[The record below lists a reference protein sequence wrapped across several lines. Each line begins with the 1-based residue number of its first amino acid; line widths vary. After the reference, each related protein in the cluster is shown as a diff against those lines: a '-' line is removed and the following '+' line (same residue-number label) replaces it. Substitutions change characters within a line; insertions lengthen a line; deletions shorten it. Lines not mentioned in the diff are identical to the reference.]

1 MSLFLHRPLPIRL
14 PAYRTFTTT
23 AHRSISL
30 QLEKNDPSAV
40 ADTVPGYPYGPAYWY
55 KQSNKGLYGAQ
66 RIQFGNNV
74 GPKFNTKTRRSW
86 HPNVFRKK
94 LYSPALRRHVQ
105 VRVSARVLR
114 TIDKLGGLDEY
125 LLGEKEMRVKELGMS
140 GWWLRW
146 AIMQTPAVRRRF
158 REERKRLGLPE
169 EGIEGLVAEM
179 ETTEEGELQIASKGE
194 DLLETEPVA
203 SDDAFTIE
211 HNPELPP
218 LKFRVGPKQHLVLTP
233 SGWRRTRPNH
243 EPDFKAQARKTDAS
257 VQKYVD
263 LRTRRIENLLK
274 ENLATTT
281 SEEEPKTIKLQ
292 PEEKDKITRGVKTRV
307 LNEALENKWQAR
319 VRTIAKGKR
328 RRRQVH
334 EARVKAEVNRSDRT
348 RRRRQRA
355 IAREVNQQAEAEQA
369 SPERKEQILQEV
381 KERARAQVSPSTRA
395 WGAVA

>member
-1 MSLFLHRPLPIRL
+1 MSLFLHRPLPIRH
-14 PAYRTFTTT
+14 PTYRTFSTTT
-23 AHRSISL
+23 CRAISL

-40 ADTVPGYPYGPAYWY
+40 ADTVPAYPYGPAHWY

-94 LYSPALRRHVQ
+94 LYSPSLRRHVQ

-158 REERKRLGLPE
+158 REERERLGLPE
-169 EGIEGLVAEM
+169 EGIEALVAEM
-179 ETTEEGELQIASKGE
+179 GEATEEGEIQIASKGE

-203 SDDAFTIE
+203 SADAFTIE

-218 LKFRVGPKQHLVLTP
+218 LKFRVGPKQQLVLTP

-243 EPDFKAQARKTDAS
+243 EPDFKAQARKTDTS

-263 LRTRRIENLLK
+263 LKARRIKTLLK
-274 ENLATTT
+274 QKLAFTTPEFDPT
-281 SEEEPKTIKLQ
+281 KIKLRR
-292 PEEKDKITRGVKTRV
+292 EEKDKITRGVKTRL

-334 EARVKAEVNRSDRT
+334 EARVKAEVNRSDRM

-369 SPERKEQILQEV
+369 SPERRNQLLAEV
-381 KERARAQVSPSTRA
+381 KERARAQASPSDKLET
-395 WGAVA
+395 G